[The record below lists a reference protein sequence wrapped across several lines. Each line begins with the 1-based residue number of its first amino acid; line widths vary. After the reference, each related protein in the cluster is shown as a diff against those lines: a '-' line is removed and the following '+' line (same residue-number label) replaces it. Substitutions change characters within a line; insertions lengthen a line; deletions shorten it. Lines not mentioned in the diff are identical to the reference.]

1 VIGPTRRVEG
11 LLGAAAAV
19 LLPLGLGVIV
29 LGWYGASHSPFL
41 FEQVPYLISGGL
53 LGLGLVTGAGL
64 LYLGS
69 WIAHSAN
76 AQRAATGELAGL
88 LLDIRD
94 ELALRP
100 AGGGSS
106 DTGHNGRGTQ
116 FVATARG
123 AMWHR
128 ADCSAVVGRA
138 DLRTIAPDGEGLK
151 PCGLCDPLSAVP
163 RLVRP

>member
-1 VIGPTRRVEG
+1 MTDPTRRVEG
-11 LLGAAAAV
+11 MLGIAAAV

-29 LGWYGASHSPFL
+29 LGWYGASHSPYL

-69 WIAHSAN
+69 WIAKGAN
-76 AQRAATGELAGL
+76 AQRTAAVELTSL
-88 LLDIRD
+88 LRDIRD

-100 AGGGSS
+100 SAESS
-106 DTGHNGRGTQ
+106 AESRPNGRGTK
-116 FVATARG
+116 FVATKRG
-123 AMWHR
+123 SMWHR

-138 DLRTIAPDGEGLK
+138 DLRSIAPDGEGLK

>member
-1 VIGPTRRVEG
+1 VTEPTRRVEG
-11 LLGAAAAV
+11 LLGITAAV

-29 LGWYGASHSPFL
+29 LGWYGASHSPYL

-69 WIAHSAN
+69 WIARSAN
-76 AQRAATGELAGL
+76 TQRAATRELAL
-88 LLDIRD
+88 LLQDIRD

-100 AGGGSS
+100 AASGSAES
-106 DTGHNGRGTQ
+106 SPNGRGAK

-123 AMWHR
+123 SMWHR
-128 ADCSAVVGRA
+128 ADCSAVAGRA